1 MHTDQLSDSL
11 AAPGAFDAP
20 APSTASP
27 RARTTRVLATIGIAL
42 AACALVVLVHANLVL
57 FAEWRDAHA
66 AYFSTKAP
74 WGTPEYQALDE
85 AYVRATDACGFR
97 AVGGFAAAFV
107 SLTLGVA
114 AAARK
119 GGRRAALAIGL
130 AVAIV
135 PLAIRLTQAL

>member
-1 MHTDQLSDSL
+1 MHTDQLS
-11 AAPGAFDAP
+11 APGAFVAP
-20 APSTASP
+20 ALPSTSS
-27 RARTTRVLATIGIAL
+27 RARTTRFLATVGVAL

-57 FAEWRDAHA
+57 FPAWRDAHA
-66 AYFSTKAP
+66 AYFATTAP
-74 WGTPEYQALDE
+74 WGTPEHQVLDA
-85 AYVRATDACGFR
+85 AYVRTTDACGFR
-97 AVGGFAAAFV
+97 AVGGFAVAFV
-107 SLTLGVA
+107 SLTLGIV